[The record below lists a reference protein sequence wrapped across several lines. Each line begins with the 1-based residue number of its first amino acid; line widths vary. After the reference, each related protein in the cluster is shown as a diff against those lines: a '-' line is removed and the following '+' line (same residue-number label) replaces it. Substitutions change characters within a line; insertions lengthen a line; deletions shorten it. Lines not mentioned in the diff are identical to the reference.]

1 MLLSMTGFG
10 EAHRRQGG
18 VAATVELR
26 AINNRYF
33 KLSLK
38 CGEGYNALEV
48 EIEHALRERVRRGAV
63 QMTLRVERARSADD
77 FRLNVEVLSGFRR
90 QLQALY
96 DHWRIAEPIPL
107 AQLLLLPGAVDEW
120 GQDRQRA
127 QDDWPLIRDTLHEAL
142 LRLNAMRE
150 EEGRAMTADLR
161 ANLQLIR
168 GELASIEARAPEAL
182 AAYRARLT
190 ERLKSTLAEFQVT
203 LDAADILKETAI
215 VAERSDIGEEIVRLR
230 SHLDQFEQIL
240 DESESQGRKLEF
252 LTQEML
258 RETNTIGSKSGDL
271 PSARH
276 VIEIKAAIE
285 RIREMIQ
292 NVE

>member
-10 EAHRRQGG
+10 EAHRRHGG
-18 VAATVELR
+18 VVATVELR

-96 DHWRIAEPIPL
+96 DQWRIAEPIPL
-107 AQLLLLPGAVDEW
+107 AQLLVLPGAVDEL

-127 QDDWPLIRDTLHEAL
+127 QDDWPLIRDTLQEAL
-142 LRLNAMRE
+142 QRLNAMRE
-150 EEGRAMTADLR
+150 EEGRAMAADLR
-161 ANLQLIR
+161 ANLQSIR
-168 GELASIEARAPEAL
+168 GELAAIEARAPEAL

-203 LDAADILKETAI
+203 LDPADILKEAAI
-215 VAERSDIGEEIVRLR
+215 VAERSDIGEEIVRLG

-240 DESESQGRKLEF
+240 DDSESQGRKLEF